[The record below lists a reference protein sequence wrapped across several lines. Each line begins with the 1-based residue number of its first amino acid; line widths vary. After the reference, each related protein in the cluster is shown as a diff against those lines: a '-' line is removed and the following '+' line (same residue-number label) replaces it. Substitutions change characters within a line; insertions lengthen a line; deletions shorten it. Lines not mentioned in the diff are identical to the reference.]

1 MGESSQNRPGG
12 RRREPATVSLAPSMK
27 QDKNLNP
34 TARRELLTGI
44 RDQLPLL
51 LGVVPFGLIFGALAI
66 SVGLSPLAAQGFSL
80 FVFAGSAQFIA
91 VSLIGESASALVV
104 IVTIVLVNLRHAL
117 YSASLA
123 PSLAH
128 LPRAWKLAL
137 GWLLTDEAFAMASRR
152 VRGGKLGN
160 AHWYTLGTGLALWAA
175 WQISTAAGI
184 ALGAGLPPS
193 LSLDFALPLTFLALV
208 APTLVDRPTL
218 VSAMSAGVL
227 ALAFI
232 NFPFRL
238 GLVAASIAGVGLGL
252 LVESTTPPQP
262 GRTVG

>member
-1 MGESSQNRPGG
+1 
-12 RRREPATVSLAPSMK
+12 MK
-27 QDKNLNP
+27 PEKDLNP
-34 TARRELLTGI
+34 SARRELLTGM

-51 LGVVPFGLIFGALAI
+51 LGVIPFGLIFGALAI
-66 SVGLSPLAAQGFSL
+66 SVGLRPLAAQGFSL

-104 IVTIVLVNLRHAL
+104 IVTIILVNLRHAL

-128 LPRAWKLAL
+128 LPRPWKLAL

-152 VRGGKLGN
+152 VRGGNLAN
-160 AHWYTLGTGLALWAA
+160 AHWYVFGTGLTLWAA

-208 APTLVDRPTL
+208 TPTLVDRPTL
-218 VSAMSAGVL
+218 AAALSAGVL
-227 ALAFI
+227 ALAFV

-252 LVESTTPPQP
+252 WVESITQP
-262 GRTVG
+262 RPERTVG

>member
-1 MGESSQNRPGG
+1 MKRQKDG
-12 RRREPATVSLAPSMK
+12 VPS
-27 QDKNLNP
+27 
-34 TARRELLTGI
+34 ARRELLTGI

-51 LGVVPFGLIFGALAI
+51 LGVIPFGLIFGALAI

-104 IVTIVLVNLRHAL
+104 ILTIILVNLRHAL

-128 LPRAWKLAL
+128 LPRPWKLAL

-152 VRGGKLGN
+152 YRGGKLGN
-160 AHWYTLGTGLALWAA
+160 AHWYTLGTGLTLWAA
-175 WQISTAAGI
+175 WQLSTAAGI

-193 LSLDFALPLTFLALV
+193 LSLDFALPLTFMALV

-218 VSAMSAGVL
+218 AAALSAGVL
-227 ALAFI
+227 ALALI
-232 NFPFRL
+232 NLPFKL

-252 LVESTTPPQP
+252 WVESRIRPPSEHTI
-262 GRTVG
+262 G

>member
-1 MGESSQNRPGG
+1 
-12 RRREPATVSLAPSMK
+12 MK
-27 QDKNLNP
+27 QENDAIP
-34 TARRELLTGI
+34 SPRRELLLGM
-44 RDQLPLL
+44 RDQVPLL
-51 LGVVPFGLIFGALAI
+51 LGVIPFGLIFGALAI
-66 SVGLSPLAAQGFSL
+66 AVGLSPLVAQGFSL

-104 IVTIVLVNLRHAL
+104 IITIILVNLRHAL

-123 PSLAH
+123 PFLAH
-128 LPRAWKLAL
+128 LPRSWKLAL

-152 VRGGKLGN
+152 YRGGTLGN

-218 VSAMSAGVL
+218 AAALSAGVL
-227 ALAFI
+227 GLAFMD
-232 NFPFRL
+232 FPFRL
-238 GLVAASIAGVGLGL
+238 GLVAASIAGVALGL
-252 LVESTTPPQP
+252 WVESTAQP
-262 GRTVG
+262 RPERTVG

>member
-1 MGESSQNRPGG
+1 MKRWNGVN
-12 RRREPATVSLAPSMK
+12 PS
-27 QDKNLNP
+27 
-34 TARRELLTGI
+34 ARRELLTGI

-51 LGVVPFGLIFGALAI
+51 LGVIPFGLIFGALAI

-104 IVTIVLVNLRHAL
+104 IATIGLVNLRHAL

-128 LPRAWKLAL
+128 LPRSWKLAL

-152 VRGGKLGN
+152 YRGGKLGN

-175 WQISTAAGI
+175 SQISTAVGI
-184 ALGAGLPPS
+184 AMGAGLPPS

-218 VSAMSAGVL
+218 AAALSAGVL
-227 ALAFI
+227 ALAFT
-232 NFPFRL
+232 NFPFKL

-252 LVESTTPPQP
+252 WVESTAQP
-262 GRTVG
+262 RPEGTVG